1 MTFEQN
7 HEECKEVKCLQIYG
21 GEEHPGRG
29 NNQCKS
35 SDAHLRLEGMEGI
48 VAREYELEE
57 KGGNEV
63 TQIM

>member
-1 MTFEQN
+1 MTFEHHLKLLRQLIMWLSQ
-7 HEECKEVKCLQIYG
+7 ESFG
-21 GEEHPGRG
+21 GRG

-35 SDAHLRLEGMEGI
+35 SDVHLRLEGMEGS
-48 VAREYELEE
+48 VAREYELGE